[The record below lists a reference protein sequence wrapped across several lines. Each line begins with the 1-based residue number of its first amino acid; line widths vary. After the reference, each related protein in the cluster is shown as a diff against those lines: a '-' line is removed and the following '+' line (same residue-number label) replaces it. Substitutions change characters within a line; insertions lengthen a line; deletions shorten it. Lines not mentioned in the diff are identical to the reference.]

1 MMRSD
6 LDADAALRAAIF
18 KRQTVAGG
26 TGFASGKTGKT
37 GFTRAGGT
45 ATLGQ

>member
-6 LDADAALRAAIF
+6 LGADAALRAAIF
-18 KRQTVAGG
+18 KGQTVAGG
-26 TGFASGKTGKT
+26 PGFASGKT

-45 ATLGQ
+45 ATLGP